1 MAGQVTAVKVLLKFD
16 PNSMASKHF
25 MEELKREKKTMLQEK
40 PVKWDIERQAEMNQT
55 KSSKSKEIVA
65 GNSMK
70 GKTFSV
76 MYFEIDFELHPFF

>member
-1 MAGQVTAVKVLLKFD
+1 M
-16 PNSMASKHF
+16 H
-25 MEELKREKKTMLQEK
+25 
-40 PVKWDIERQAEMNQT
+40 QT

-76 MYFEIDFELHPFF
+76 MYFEIDFELHPFFRSRYAGDMRSVRGSRTLNPYFPPRSLKVVEC

>member
-1 MAGQVTAVKVLLKFD
+1 
-16 PNSMASKHF
+16 
-25 MEELKREKKTMLQEK
+25 
-40 PVKWDIERQAEMNQT
+40 MNQT

>member
-1 MAGQVTAVKVLLKFD
+1 
-16 PNSMASKHF
+16 
-25 MEELKREKKTMLQEK
+25 
-40 PVKWDIERQAEMNQT
+40 MNQT

-76 MYFEIDFELHPFF
+76 MYFEIDFELHPFFRYRYAGDMKSVSNSRTLTPYFAPRSLKVVEC